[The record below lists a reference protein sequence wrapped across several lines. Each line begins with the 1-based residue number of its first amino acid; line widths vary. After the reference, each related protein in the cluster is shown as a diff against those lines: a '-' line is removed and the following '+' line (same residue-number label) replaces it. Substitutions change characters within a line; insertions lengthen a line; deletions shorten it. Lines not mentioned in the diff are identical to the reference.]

1 MKRRFFSI
9 CMALALCLGLLP
21 TTALTVDDYTTTTD
35 NGVTTYLINGAGTSY
50 IYCTGDAVIDVTGLD
65 GSAAASAIYIKVKN
79 EDCTITLKGTAGKT
93 YMVDAQFGYDTGDP
107 GHLPKK
113 IVLDDFCTSGEIY
126 INYYNYK
133 DTDTKSSLQIEYQ
146 GTTGAKEIQGGNTST
161 RNHFDLTLT
170 GNGSSTLSVGSLRA
184 NTNLTLQG
192 GQITAEEISAVA
204 ALHISGCEVTMADE
218 DREIHANNV
227 TVDDSTLRNVK
238 DIYAFAGS
246 SYLVD
251 KDTMDNSSI
260 GIQNSSVIG
269 MTGGIRNAKEIT
281 IEDSTVAYAGSY
293 GDVRLGKLF
302 LELEIQDSTVT
313 GATTSDEESP
323 AIGLD
328 PWSWNTW
335 EGMADATSAA
345 ITIDNSKVSAA
356 GGQYG
361 PAIGRGYW
369 GTYDVYPAMTITIQN
384 DSNVTATAQQGAAI
398 GSGAIYGERT
408 VGTLGIK
415 IEDSTVRAS
424 SVSGAGI
431 GSGFSGNNGIGI
443 DVPTNI
449 IISGSSDVAAASES
463 GAGIGAGQKGNIN
476 PGTGIPL
483 EFTSGTI
490 GDWGDGAD
498 EEVEVGVEAEAGV
511 ESLSMTAYSPA
522 ARSADDL
529 GMNNGTLTIEGNN
542 AEIQAQSGVIA
553 VSLPVTAE
561 LPMMEYTLDDSEE
574 APAVT
579 TPVNRTGGTDSAPGA
594 PSCDLRPGYRSLA
607 FWPVAEDTYELTY
620 GSGSDPDP
628 LLNANDPYS
637 DTFTVSID
645 DGALNAFTVIRQQK
659 LGGSVTLD
667 GAENGTAEAD
677 TTLTANL
684 NNLTPSGSAS
694 DITYQWYKDEEPI
707 SGATERSYT
716 PVETGVYFCAVT
728 GQQRYRGTVNSRAV
742 TVGADVPAAP
752 TAQAENITAD
762 TIPLNEPEDD
772 QTYEYGLVS
781 DGGLSWQVSPT
792 FSGLERGTEYSFV
805 QRVRDSGGGSAG
817 PVSAAASF
825 TTKPGRPDKSDLQI
839 DYFAETAA
847 VADGVSIY
855 KNEGCTEKITLD
867 ANSSITDY
875 IGKIVYA
882 KFDDTAADDTT
893 VTAIEIKDR
902 PAAPTLDSSSI
913 STTVSS
919 VSLSS
924 EHGVT
929 YALLPAG
936 GSEPIETIEGTGGT
950 ITFDGLAQDTDYVLK
965 ARVEAT
971 GNSFKSLQAR
981 AEIATQTPQTI
992 GVTPG
997 ENTYVY
1003 DGKPHPFQY
1012 TVTPGGLSGFKV
1024 EYYTAYSG
1032 GTFEGL
1038 TEEAPTAAGV
1048 YGVILSREGDGA
1060 YTAFERIYSDGLE
1073 ITRGTGAETQNVTA
1087 KAGVQTVVQ
1096 IDIDEA
1102 KYGKIA
1108 SYALGSMDSGSSS
1121 LLDGTPMVN
1130 GNGELTFAA
1139 EASAAGQT
1147 IKIPVEVTTDSCLV
1161 TVTVTVS
1168 VTDKEQ
1174 ATVTVTQENGVY
1186 NSLPD
1191 PVVAVTDASGAAL
1204 TGGTTEVQYTGTLA
1218 DGTSYGPN
1226 RSKPAEPGNYTV
1238 TVTYEDDNYYGV
1250 GAATFTISKATPTG
1264 APAYTPITASGK
1276 TLADAALTAVGGTF
1290 NTAGTVKW
1298 VDENGADLADTTEV
1312 TANTAYHW
1320 LFTPD
1325 DTEHFTTLTGTLVP
1339 YRVSG
1344 GSGGSTRY
1352 SVTVEDADNGT
1363 VRASP
1368 TRAERGD
1375 TVTIT
1380 VDPDE
1385 GYELDELIVTD
1396 SSGDEI
1402 EVRRLSNGKY
1412 TFTMPR
1418 SAVTVEAVF
1427 TAAAAES
1434 TFADVPPDAY
1444 YADAVEWAVA
1454 NGITGGTTATTFS
1467 PNNPCTRAH
1476 AVTFL
1481 WRAAGEPE
1489 PKTTAMPF
1497 TDVAEGA
1504 YYYNAVL
1511 WAMENGI
1518 TEGTTETTFSP
1529 DAPCTRAQIVTF
1541 LWRSEGKPAPQSAM
1555 GFTDVAAGAY
1565 YFDAVA
1571 WAVENGITNGTS
1583 AATFSPYST
1592 CTRAQIVTFIYRY
1605 MA

>member
-1 MKRRFFSI
+1 MS
-9 CMALALCLGLLP
+9 M
-21 TTALTVDDYTTTTD
+21 
-35 NGVTTYLINGAGTSY
+35 
-50 IYCTGDAVIDVTGLD
+50 
-65 GSAAASAIYIKVKN
+65 
-79 EDCTITLKGTAGKT
+79 
-93 YMVDAQFGYDTGDP
+93 
-107 GHLPKK
+107 
-113 IVLDDFCTSGEIY
+113 
-126 INYYNYK
+126 
-133 DTDTKSSLQIEYQ
+133 
-146 GTTGAKEIQGGNTST
+146 
-161 RNHFDLTLT
+161 
-170 GNGSSTLSVGSLRA
+170 
-184 NTNLTLQG
+184 
-192 GQITAEEISAVA
+192 
-204 ALHISGCEVTMADE
+204 
-218 DREIHANNV
+218 
-227 TVDDSTLRNVK
+227 
-238 DIYAFAGS
+238 
-246 SYLVD
+246 
-251 KDTMDNSSI
+251 
-260 GIQNSSVIG
+260 
-269 MTGGIRNAKEIT
+269 
-281 IEDSTVAYAGSY
+281 
-293 GDVRLGKLF
+293 
-302 LELEIQDSTVT
+302 
-313 GATTSDEESP
+313 
-323 AIGLD
+323 
-328 PWSWNTW
+328 
-335 EGMADATSAA
+335 EG
-345 ITIDNSKVSAA
+345 
-356 GGQYG
+356 
-361 PAIGRGYW
+361 
-369 GTYDVYPAMTITIQN
+369 
-384 DSNVTATAQQGAAI
+384 
-398 GSGAIYGERT
+398 
-408 VGTLGIK
+408 
-415 IEDSTVRAS
+415 
-424 SVSGAGI
+424 
-431 GSGFSGNNGIGI
+431 
-443 DVPTNI
+443 
-449 IISGSSDVAAASES
+449 
-463 GAGIGAGQKGNIN
+463 
-476 PGTGIPL
+476 
-483 EFTSGTI
+483 
-490 GDWGDGAD
+490 
-498 EEVEVGVEAEAGV
+498 
-511 ESLSMTAYSPA
+511 
-522 ARSADDL
+522 
-529 GMNNGTLTIEGNN
+529 
-542 AEIQAQSGVIA
+542 
-553 VSLPVTAE
+553 
-561 LPMMEYTLDDSEE
+561 
-574 APAVT
+574 
-579 TPVNRTGGTDSAPGA
+579 
-594 PSCDLRPGYRSLA
+594 
-607 FWPVAEDTYELTY
+607 
-620 GSGSDPDP
+620 
-628 LLNANDPYS
+628 
-637 DTFTVSID
+637 
-645 DGALNAFTVIRQQK
+645 GALNAFTVIRQQK
-659 LGGSVTLD
+659 LGGSVTLA
-667 GAENGTAEAD
+667 GAQGGTAAAGTE
-677 TTLTANL
+677 LTANL
-684 NNLTPSGSAS
+684 DNLTPSGSAS
-694 DITYQWYKDEEPI
+694 DVTCQWYKDGEPI

-728 GQQRYRGTVNSRAV
+728 GQQRYRGTVNSQAV
-742 TVGADVPAAP
+742 TVGENVPSAP
-752 TAQAENITAD
+752 TAQTENITAD
-762 TIPLNEPEDD
+762 AITLDEPEGG

-781 DGGLSWQVSPT
+781 DGELSWQVSPT

-825 TTKPGRPDKSDLQI
+825 TTKPGRPDESDLQI

-882 KFDDTAADDTT
+882 KFDDTAANDAT
-893 VTAIEIKDR
+893 VTAIQIKDR
-902 PAAPTLDSSSI
+902 PDAPTLDSSSI

-929 YALLPAG
+929 YALLPVS
-936 GSEPIETIEGTGGT
+936 GSEPIETIEGTGGI
-950 ITFDGLAQDTDYVLK
+950 ITFDGLEPDTDYVLK

-971 GNSFKSLQAR
+971 RNSFKSLQAR
-981 AEIATQTPQTI
+981 AEVTTQTPQTI

-1032 GTFEGL
+1032 GKFEGL
-1038 TEEAPTAAGV
+1038 TEEAPTTAGV

-1087 KAGVQTVVQ
+1087 KAGDRTVVQ
-1096 IDIDEA
+1096 IDIDA

-1108 SYALGSMDSGSSS
+1108 SYALGSMDSGSSN
-1121 LLDGTPMVN
+1121 LLESGPLVSSS
-1130 GNGELTFAA
+1130 GELTFVAK
-1139 EASAAGQT
+1139 ASAAGNT
-1147 IKIPVEVTTDSCLV
+1147 IEIPVGVTTDSCLV

-1168 VTDKEQ
+1168 VTDKKQ

-1204 TGGTTEVQYTGTLA
+1204 KGGTTEVQYTGTLA
-1218 DGTSYGPN
+1218 NGTSYGPN
-1226 RSKPAEPGNYTV
+1226 RSKPAEPGSYTV

-1250 GAATFTISKATPTG
+1250 GAATFTIGQATPTG

-1276 TLADAALTAVGGTF
+1276 TLADAALTAEGGTF

-1298 VDENGADLADTTEV
+1298 VDENGADLAGTTEV

-1363 VRASP
+1363 VRVSP

-1380 VDPDE
+1380 VDPDH

-1396 SSGDEI
+1396 KNGDEI

-1427 TAAAAES
+1427 TAAAAEG
-1434 TFADVPPDAY
+1434 TFADVSPDAY

-1489 PKTTAMPF
+1489 PETTAMHF

-1504 YYYNAVL
+1504 YYYDAVL

-1605 MA
+1605 TA

>member
-21 TTALTVDDYTTTTD
+21 ATALAENYTASEE
-35 NGVTTYLINGAGTSY
+35 NGVTTYLINGAGYSY
-50 IYCTGDAVIDVTGLD
+50 IYCTGDAVIIDVTGLD
-65 GSAAASAIYIKVKN
+65 DSAIASAKLYIKVRN
-79 EDCTITLKGTAGKT
+79 EGCTITLRGRAGKT
-93 YMVDAQFGYDTGDP
+93 YMVDAWFGYDAGDP
-107 GHLPKK
+107 GYLPEK
-113 IVLDDFCTSGEIY
+113 IILDDFCTSGEIY
-126 INYYNYK
+126 INYYNNNN
-133 DTDTKSSLQIEYQ
+133 TNTKSSLQIEYQ
-146 GTTGAKEIQGGNTST
+146 GTTGAEEIQGGNTST

-184 NTNLTLQG
+184 NTNLTLRG
-192 GQITAEEISAVA
+192 GQITAGEISAGA
-204 ALHISGCEVTMADE
+204 ALNISGCKVTMADE

-227 TVDDSTLRNVK
+227 TVDNSTLRGVK
-238 DIYAFAGS
+238 GIYAFATI
-246 SYLVD
+246 L
-251 KDTMDNSSI
+251 TPEMDDSSI
-260 GIQNSSVIG
+260 AIKGSDLEL
-269 MTGGIRNAKEIT
+269 TGGIYNAREIT
-281 IEDSTVAYAGSY
+281 IEDSTVAYTGSY

-313 GATTSDEESP
+313 GATTSDEKSP

-328 PWSWNTW
+328 PGSWNTW
-335 EGMADATSAA
+335 EGMANATSAA

-361 PAIGRGYW
+361 PAIGRGYRDI
-369 GTYDVYPAMTITIQN
+369 YAYPAMTITIQN
-384 DSNVTATAQQGAAI
+384 GSDVTAAAQQGAAI
-398 GSGAIYGERT
+398 GSGAIYGEKK
-408 VGTLGIK
+408 VDTLDIR

-431 GSGFSGNNGIGI
+431 GSGFSGNGI
-443 DVPTNI
+443 DINVPTDI
-449 IISGSSDVAAASES
+449 TISGSSDVAAASES

-498 EEVEVGVEAEAGV
+498 EEVEAGAEAEAGV

-529 GMNNGTLTIEGNN
+529 GVNSGTLTIEGND

-553 VSLPVTAE
+553 VSLDVKASQ
-561 LPMMEYTLDDSEE
+561 PMMEYTLDDSEE

-637 DTFTVSID
+637 DTFTVSMEG
-645 DGALNAFTVIRQQK
+645 GALNAFTVIRQQK

-667 GAENGTAEAD
+667 GAENGTAETD

-684 NNLTPSGSAS
+684 NNLTPSGLAS
-694 DITYQWYKDEEPI
+694 DVTCQWYKDGEPI

-716 PVETGVYFCAVT
+716 PGETGVYFCAVT

-742 TVGADVPAAP
+742 TVGENVPPAP
-752 TAQAENITAD
+752 TAREENITAD
-762 TIPLNEPEDD
+762 AITLDVPAGG
-772 QTYEYGLVS
+772 QTYEYRLVS
-781 DGGLSWQVSPT
+781 DGGISWQDSPT

-805 QRVRDSGGGSAG
+805 QRVKGSGSGAG

-825 TTKPGRPDKSDLQI
+825 TTKPGSPDGSALQI

-882 KFDDTAADDTT
+882 KFDDTEADDTT
-893 VTAIEIKDR
+893 VTAIQIKDR

-924 EHGVT
+924 ESGVT
-929 YALLPAG
+929 YALLPAS
-936 GSEPIETIEGTGGT
+936 GSEPIETIEGTGGI
-950 ITFDGLAQDTDYVLK
+950 ITFDGLEPDTDYVLK
-965 ARVEAT
+965 ARSEAT
-971 GNSFKSLQAR
+971 HNSFKSLQAR
-981 AEIATQTPQTI
+981 AEVTTQTPQTI

-1012 TVTPGGLSGFKV
+1012 TVTPGGLSGFKE

-1032 GTFEGL
+1032 GDFVNL

-1048 YGVILSREGDGA
+1048 YGVILSRAADGA

-1102 KYGKIA
+1102 KYGAITG
-1108 SYALGSMDSGSSS
+1108 YAIGSMDSGSSN
-1121 LLDGTPMVN
+1121 LLDGTPTVN
-1130 GNGELTFAA
+1130 DNGELIFVAKAT
-1139 EASAAGQT
+1139 AAGQT

-1168 VTDKEQ
+1168 VTNKEQ

-1218 DGTSYGPN
+1218 NGTSYGPN
-1226 RSKPAEPGNYTV
+1226 RSKPAEPGSYTV

-1250 GAATFTISKATPTG
+1250 GAATFTIGKATPNG

-1276 TLADAALTAVGGTF
+1276 TLADAALTAEGGTF

-1298 VDENGADLADTTEV
+1298 VDENGADLAGTTEV

-1320 LFTPD
+1320 LFTPN

-1363 VRASP
+1363 VRVSP

-1489 PKTTAMPF
+1489 PETTAMPF

-1504 YYYNAVL
+1504 YYYDAVL

-1518 TEGTTETTFSP
+1518 TEGTTPTTFSP
-1529 DAPCTRAQIVTF
+1529 NNPCTRAHAMTF
-1541 LWRSEGKPAPQSAM
+1541 LWRAEGKPAPQSAM

-1583 AATFSPYST
+1583 AATFSPYNT

-1605 MA
+1605 MT